1 MKEIEFAPPLGSVY
15 VEIDEQPEVKTGSGL
30 HLQSNKDPRRNQT
43 ATVVEIEGDIED
55 VSVGDTIIFNMSRAV
70 KVGGKV
76 FSFYQVATFSDLGM
90 VCMKAHCCDFFLNG
104 VRNSCI
110 GSNHRAV
117 LGTGSD
123 AYR

>member
-43 ATVVEIEGDIED
+43 ATVVEVAEDIED

-76 FSFYQVATFSDLGM
+76 FSVKIDYIE
-90 VCMKAHCCDFFLNG
+90 G
-104 VRNSCI
+104 VVECT
-110 GSNHRAV
+110 A
-117 LGTGSD
+117 
-123 AYR
+123 